1 MKELPGQIKVVGR
14 IRVPATPEE
23 CFWRGHKLR
32 QTADRL
38 NPYPR
43 PRGFI
48 FKAKTY
54 AEYEQWRKAQS
65 NPRLW

>member
-1 MKELPGQIKVVGR
+1 VDNEPKIKVVGK
-14 IRVPATPEE
+14 IKIPQTPEE
-23 CFWRGHKLR
+23 CFRRFQVLQQQAEK
-32 QTADRL
+32 L

-54 AEYEQWRKAQS
+54 AEYEEWRKRQS